1 MTISTIIGTV
11 GHALLL
17 SAMILRLAPR
27 LNLKQNQCYILVM
40 LLLALALTPIG
51 PLSAA
56 QFSRGIFG
64 DLSIVSILLLGRF
77 LLLPQASR
85 IESRQLFILF
95 CIIGTLFYPAALGL
109 GMTDPYQWGYLNSY
123 RGIEIP
129 MLFLGGLILL
139 MIIAGQ
145 MENTLIMLCIL
156 TALGAFALEAMESR
170 NIWDYLIDPMLFIYG
185 LISLGI
191 YLIKLI
197 VEKYRARKYISN

>member
-1 MTISTIIGTV
+1 MTVSTIIGIG

-17 SAMILRLAPR
+17 SAVILRLTR
-27 LNLKQNQCYILVM
+27 GLNRNHNHILVM
-40 LLLALALTPIG
+40 VLVALALIPIG
-51 PLSAA
+51 PFSAA
-56 QFSRGIFG
+56 QFSRGLFG
-64 DLSIVSILLLGRF
+64 DLSIISILLLGRF
-77 LLLPQASR
+77 LLLPQTSR
-85 IESRQLFILF
+85 TESRQLFILF

-129 MLFLGGLILL
+129 MLFLSGLILL

-145 MENTLIMLCIL
+145 MENTLILLCIL

-185 LISLGI
+185 LISLSI